1 MRLPLLFCISS
12 LAVVGVVAACG
23 GGDGMK
29 AKLPDGVRSEEIAH
43 EACDE
48 SETRKVETVDV
59 NNDGKPDIK
68 RIYENNHEICRIS
81 DLNHDGKPDMFEYY
95 DKNGVLRRREAD
107 YDDNGVVNSIELY
120 ENGKLVRAELDTTN
134 QGKIDTWDTFD
145 PSTGKRTKRERD
157 SNGDGRVDQWW
168 TYDGDKTT
176 IAMDRNG
183 DGLPDPDTVVTLG
196 GNGAPIASATPTAGA
211 PPDAGA
217 PPPPPAAP
225 VATEESAPR
234 APDGPAMV
242 DAGADG
248 PKRGGAK
255 R

>member
-1 MRLPLLFCISS
+1 
-12 LAVVGVVAACG
+12 
-23 GGDGMK
+23 MK

-43 EACDE
+43 EACNE
-48 SETRKVETVDV
+48 SDTRKVETVDV

-68 RIYENNHEICRIS
+68 RIYEGNHEICRIS

-95 DKNGVLRRREAD
+95 DKNGILRRREAD
-107 YDDNGVVNSIELY
+107 YDDNGVVNSIEMY
-120 ENGKLVRAELDTTN
+120 ENGKLVHAELDTTN

-196 GNGAPIASATPTAGA
+196 ASGAPVASASAA
-211 PPDAGA
+211 VDAGA
-217 PPPPPAAP
+217 APAP
-225 VATEESAPR
+225 VAPAATEESPPK